1 MYLSGSMMFTFISI
15 PFFCNFFYYLCESL
29 FCRYADI
36 AWSRM
41 NSILQIYRSFRS
53 ILLMKTTGDVFSML
67 AVFGQNIIFTLLWK
81 CLFQKHFIVR
91 DIILYCQK
99 TLVFSGWNNVKKY
112 SLKCYLQN
120 RAGAE
125 VKRVV
130 DRRSILDVGF
140 SSIREN
146 GETHWCSTELFSF
159 QFFSIW
165 HISFVKNVGIT
176 RSWTC
181 WVGYSIT
188 FSKNASLFNYD
199 K

>member
-1 MYLSGSMMFTFISI
+1 
-15 PFFCNFFYYLCESL
+15 
-29 FCRYADI
+29 
-36 AWSRM
+36 
-41 NSILQIYRSFRS
+41 
-53 ILLMKTTGDVFSML
+53 MKTTGDVLSML

-112 SLKCYLQN
+112 SMICYLRH

-130 DRRSILDVGF
+130 DRRSILDVSF

-146 GETHWCSTELFSF
+146 DETHGCSIELFSF
-159 QFFSIW
+159 HLFSIW
-165 HISFVKNVGIT
+165 HISFVKYVWIT
-176 RSWTC
+176 WSWTC
-181 WVGYSIT
+181 WMGYSIT
-188 FSKNASLFNYD
+188 FPKKASLCNYD
-199 K
+199 E